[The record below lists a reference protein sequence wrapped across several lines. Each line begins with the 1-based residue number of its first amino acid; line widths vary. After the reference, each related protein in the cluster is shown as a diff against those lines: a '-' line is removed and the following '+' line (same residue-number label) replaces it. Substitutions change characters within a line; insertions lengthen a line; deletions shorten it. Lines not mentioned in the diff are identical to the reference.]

1 MMVRMKENEKVQR
14 RLFALIEEGKRSG
27 SISGWALNEVLT
39 ELALEEA
46 QREDMI
52 AAIEDMGICV
62 EHEESG
68 EVMEEEDG
76 DVNLAAWLEN
86 ADACEAIQ
94 MYLREIGTT
103 ELLTAEEE
111 QCLARRIQAGD
122 KEAREQ
128 FLSANLRLVVAI
140 AKKYRGRGL
149 ALEDLIQEGNI
160 GLMKALDRFDYTKG
174 YKFSTYATWWIRQSI
189 SRAIG
194 DYGHTIRRP
203 AHVNELINRMNMVCR
218 KMTQELGRE
227 PTPQELAKRL
237 RTSVEKV
244 MEAKFAAVD
253 TVSLDTP
260 VGDGDDATL
269 GSFVEDQGSMSP
281 DEITFSTLRNVAVHN
296 ALATLTAREAEVLRY
311 RYGLHDGQNYT
322 LEKLAEKYGLTRERV
337 RQIEAKALAK
347 LRHPSRA
354 WQLRDYCG

>member
-1 MMVRMKENEKVQR
+1 MMRMKENDKVQR
-14 RLFALIEEGKRSG
+14 RLFELIEEGKRDG
-27 SISGWALNEVLT
+27 SISGWALKDILT
-39 ELALEEA
+39 ELELEDQ

-62 EHEESG
+62 EDDEPEEMDDEPDAETDIPAWTGSN
-68 EVMEEEDG
+68 EVCD
-76 DVNLAAWLEN
+76 
-86 ADACEAIQ
+86 AIQ
-94 MYLREIGTT
+94 MYLREIGVT
-103 ELLTAEEE
+103 ELLSAEEE
-111 QCLARRIQAGD
+111 QRLACRIAAGD
-122 KEAREQ
+122 REARDR

-174 YKFSTYATWWIRQSI
+174 YKFSTYATWWIRQTI
-189 SRAIG
+189 CRAIG
-194 DYGHTIRRP
+194 DCGHTIRRP
-203 AHVNELINRMNMVCR
+203 AHVNELINRMNVCSR

-227 PTPQELAKRL
+227 PTPQELARRL

-244 MEAKFAAVD
+244 MDAKFAAVD

-269 GSFVEDQGSMSP
+269 GAFVEDRGSASP
-281 DEITFSTLRNVAVHN
+281 DEITFNSHRHLAVHN
-296 ALATLTAREAEVLRY
+296 ALETLTDREAEILRY
-311 RYGLHDGQNYT
+311 RYGFHDGQNHT
-322 LEKLAEKYGLTRERV
+322 LENLAEKYGLTRERI
-337 RQIEAKALAK
+337 RQIEAKALCK